1 MATVALKGFLKQW
14 TFLNLHEDICR
25 MLMDNKT
32 VALNEI
38 KALNEILVN
47 VLYN

>member
-32 VALNEI
+32 VEVLL